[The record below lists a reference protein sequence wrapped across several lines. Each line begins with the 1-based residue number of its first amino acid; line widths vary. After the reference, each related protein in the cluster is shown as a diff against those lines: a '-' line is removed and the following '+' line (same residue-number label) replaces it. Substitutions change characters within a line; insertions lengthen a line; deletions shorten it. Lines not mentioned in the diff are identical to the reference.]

1 MKSSNTSKHQTRKN
15 VELKNIHTIYFV
27 GIGGIGMSALARY
40 FRQQGAN
47 VHGYD
52 RTASALTRAL
62 QDEGMHVH
70 YEDKPDMIPAGV
82 DLAVYTPAVPADLAE
97 LEFFRAN
104 NIPLVKRAEVLG
116 IISRSKYSIAV
127 GGTHGKTSTTSMT
140 AHLLRAC
147 GVDATAFVGGLAPN
161 LGNSNYAEGSSD
173 WVVVEADEYDRSFL
187 HLHPDVAVINAIDP
201 DHLDIYGS
209 AEAVRDSYTQ
219 FARQVKPGGKLL
231 LKTGLDLA
239 ENLPAVR
246 FGIDYGD
253 CRATNLRIETGYTVF
268 DLTLDGAMPAM
279 HFDGLKLPFPGR
291 HNVENAC
298 AAIAAALLAG
308 ADPKRIP
315 AALADF
321 KGVKRRFEYILRS
334 ENTVYIDD
342 YAHHPAELEAVIG
355 AARSLYPNKLL
366 SVVFQP
372 HLYSR
377 TRDFAEGFAEAL
389 DKVDVLYLLDIYPA
403 REQPIEGVD
412 AFTITNTMHKAKVIY
427 CTMNNVVELICRDK
441 PHLLLSFGAGSIE
454 NLVEPIK
461 NALENQH

>member
-1 MKSSNTSKHQTRKN
+1 
-15 VELKNIHTIYFV
+15 
-27 GIGGIGMSALARY
+27 MSALARY
-40 FRQQGAN
+40 FRRQGVN
-47 VHGYD
+47 VYGYD

-62 QDEGMHVH
+62 QDEGMFVH
-70 YEDKPDMIPAGV
+70 YDDNPDLIPANV
-82 DLAVYTPAVPADLAE
+82 DLAVYTPAVPADLDE
-97 LEFFRAN
+97 LQYFRSG

-116 IISRSKYSIAV
+116 IISRSKHSIAV
-127 GGTHGKTSTTSMT
+127 GGTHGKTSTSSMT

-173 WVVVEADEYDRSFL
+173 WVVAEADEYDRSFL

-231 LKTGLDLA
+231 LKYGLELA
-239 ENLPAVR
+239 ENLPAVY
-246 FGIDYGD
+246 FGIDHGD
-253 CRATNLRIETGYTVF
+253 CRASSLRIESGYTVF
-268 DLTLDGAMPAM
+268 DLTLDGAMPVM
-279 HFDGLKLPFPGR
+279 HFESLKLPFPGR

-298 AAIAAALLAG
+298 AAIAASLIAG
-308 ADPKRIP
+308 ADPNRIP

-321 KGVKRRFEYILRS
+321 RGVKRRFEYILRN
-334 ENTVYIDD
+334 EKTVYIDD

-355 AARSLYPNKLL
+355 AARSLYPGQTL
-366 SVVFQP
+366 SAVFQP

-403 REQPIEGVD
+403 REQPIEGIDVY
-412 AFTITNTMHKAKVIY
+412 TLTNTMHKAKVFY
-427 CTMNNVVELICRDK
+427 CSMDNVVEQIRQEK
-441 PHLLLSFGAGSIE
+441 PHLLLSLGAGSIDT
-454 NLVEPIK
+454 LVEPIK
-461 NALENQH
+461 NALENQD

>member
-1 MKSSNTSKHQTRKN
+1 M
-15 VELKNIHTIYFV
+15 ELKNIHTIYFI

-40 FRQQGAN
+40 FKRQGAD
-47 VHGYD
+47 VFGYD
-52 RTASALTRAL
+52 RTASALTSAL
-62 QDEGMHVH
+62 QDEGMFVH
-70 YEDKPDMIPAGV
+70 YDDNPALIPANV
-82 DLAVYTPAVPADLAE
+82 DLAVYTPAVPDDLAE
-97 LEFFRAN
+97 LRHFRAGS
-104 NIPLVKRAEVLG
+104 IPLVKRAEVLG
-116 IISRSKYSIAV
+116 IISRSKHSIAV
-127 GGTHGKTSTTSMT
+127 GGTHGKTSTSSMT

-173 WVVVEADEYDRSFL
+173 WVVAEADEYDRSFL
-187 HLHPDVAVINAIDP
+187 HLHPDVAVINAIDA

-219 FARQVKPGGKLL
+219 FAKQVKPGGKLL
-231 LKTGLDLA
+231 LKYGLELA
-239 ENLPAVR
+239 EDLPAVR
-246 FGIDYGD
+246 FGIDHGD
-253 CRATNLRIETGYTVF
+253 CRASNLRIESGYTVF

-279 HFDGLKLPFPGR
+279 HFEGLKLPFPGR

-298 AAIAAALLAG
+298 AAIAAALIGG
-308 ADPKRIP
+308 ADPARIP

-321 KGVKRRFEYILRS
+321 KGVKRRFEYILRN

-355 AARSLYPNKLL
+355 AARSLYPGKTL
-366 SVVFQP
+366 SAVFQP

-403 REQPIEGVD
+403 RELPIEGINVY
-412 AFTITNTMHKAKVIY
+412 TITNTMHKAKVHY
-427 CTMNNVVELICRDK
+427 CSMDNVVDLIRQEK
-441 PHLLLSFGAGSIE
+441 PHLLLSLGAGSIDT
-454 NLVEPIK
+454 LVEPIK
-461 NALENQH
+461 NALEHRD

>member
-1 MKSSNTSKHQTRKN
+1 M
-15 VELKNIHTIYFV
+15 ELKNIHTIYFI

-40 FRQQGAN
+40 FKRQGAD

-52 RTASALTRAL
+52 RTASALTHAL
-62 QDEGMHVH
+62 QDEGMFVH
-70 YEDKPDMIPAGV
+70 YDDNPALIPANV

-97 LEFFRAN
+97 LQHFRSG

-116 IISRSKYSIAV
+116 IISRSKHSIAV
-127 GGTHGKTSTTSMT
+127 GGTHGKTSTSSMT

-173 WVVVEADEYDRSFL
+173 WVVAEADEYDRSFL
-187 HLHPDVAVINAIDP
+187 HLHPDVAVINAIDA

-219 FARQVKPGGKLL
+219 FAQQVKPGGKLL
-231 LKTGLDLA
+231 LKYGLELA
-239 ENLPAVR
+239 EDLPAVR
-246 FGIDYGD
+246 FGIDHGD
-253 CRATNLRIETGYTVF
+253 CRASNLRIESGYTVF

-279 HFDGLKLPFPGR
+279 HFEGLKLPFPGR

-298 AAIAAALLAG
+298 AAIAAALIGG
-308 ADPKRIP
+308 ADPAKIA

-321 KGVKRRFEYILRS
+321 RGVKRRFEYILRT
-334 ENTVYIDD
+334 EKTVYIDD

-355 AARSLYPNKLL
+355 AARSLYPGKTL
-366 SVVFQP
+366 SAVFQP

-403 REQPIEGVD
+403 RELPMEGVD
-412 AFTITNTMHKAKVIY
+412 VFTITNTMHKAKVHY
-427 CTMNNVVELICRDK
+427 CTMDNVVDLIRREK
-441 PHLLLSFGAGSIE
+441 PHLLLSLGAGSIDT
-454 NLVEPIK
+454 LVEPIK
-461 NALENQH
+461 NALENQD